1 MRAALLEQYDVKEV
15 SWQYTKNSYERYIE
29 TCHICYREFEC
40 IPTQEETDKLVA
52 RIEAAKNALVL
63 KGDNDQDGKI
73 SIGDVTNIQKN
84 MARIEILEG
93 DAYDAAD
100 VNCDGEI
107 NMQDVIL
114 SQKYIAKTIDR
125 FPDNSAA

>member
-1 MRAALLEQYDVKEV
+1 M
-15 SWQYTKNSYERYIE
+15 
-29 TCHICYREFEC
+29 
-40 IPTQEETDKLVA
+40 
-52 RIEAAKNALVL
+52 
-63 KGDNDQDGKI
+63 
-73 SIGDVTNIQKN
+73 TNIQKD